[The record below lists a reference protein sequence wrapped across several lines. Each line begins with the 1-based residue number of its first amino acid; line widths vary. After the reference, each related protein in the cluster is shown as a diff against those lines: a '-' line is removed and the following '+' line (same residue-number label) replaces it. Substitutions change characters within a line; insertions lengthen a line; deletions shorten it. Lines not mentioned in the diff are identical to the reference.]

1 MKHVALFLLVVISFI
16 PRLAQADGGIVR
28 ARETRGPFVITI
40 FTAAEIVTTAPVDI
54 SIMVQD
60 RETNDVVMDAV
71 VNLSFSRPNESTM
84 QTNSGVSTPMIGH
97 AMPGDSQMQS
107 KPIIR
112 ATRAGTANKLLYGT
126 NALLS
131 AAGDWSLRVSVRRD
145 RNEASVD
152 CILPVA
158 MSSGRLA
165 AIWPY
170 LALVPAVIALFVV
183 NQWLRRRSAHSIATR
198 AAQMNSQTVGI

>member
-1 MKHVALFLLVVISFI
+1 MKHVALFLLVVISLI

-40 FTAAEIVTTAPVDI
+40 FTAAEIFTTAPVDI

-60 RETNDVVMDAV
+60 RATNDVVMDAV
-71 VNLSFSRPNESTM
+71 VDLSFSRPNESTM
-84 QTNSGVSTPMIGH
+84 QTNSGVSAPMINH
-97 AMPGDSQMQS
+97 AMPGDSHMQS

-112 ATRAGTANKLLYGT
+112 ATRARTNKLLYGT

-158 MSSGRLA
+158 MSPSRLA

-170 LALVPAVIALFVV
+170 FALVPAVIALFAV

-198 AAQMNSQTVGI
+198 SAQMNSQTVGI